1 MSNKINLQDL
11 FLDNII
17 KKHAEIM
24 IFLTNGIKLRGHI
37 KAYDSFT
44 VLMEDNEKQQLIFKH
59 AISTLVSSE
68 RVEIK

>member
-17 KKHAEIM
+17 KKRSEIM
-24 IFLTNGIKLRGHI
+24 IFLTNGIKLRGYI

-68 RVEIK
+68 KVEIK

>member
-1 MSNKINLQDL
+1 
-11 FLDNII
+11 
-17 KKHAEIM
+17 M